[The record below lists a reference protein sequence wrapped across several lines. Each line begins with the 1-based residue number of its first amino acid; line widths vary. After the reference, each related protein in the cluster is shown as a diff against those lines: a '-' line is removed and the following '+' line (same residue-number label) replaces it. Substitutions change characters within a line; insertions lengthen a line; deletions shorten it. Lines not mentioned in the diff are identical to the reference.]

1 MSTLTDLDAEV
12 AELRE
17 RLATVLRLH
26 VRADCCTGEHAHLCT
41 ECWNAYPCPTV
52 RAIDGYR

>member
-17 RLATVLRLH
+17 RLAEVYRMH
-26 VRADCCTGEHAHLCT
+26 RCCDNDRCSTCHDKY
-41 ECWNAYPCPTV
+41 WPCPTV